1 MDDSGRGRVNVFV
14 RIRPPLPREEG
25 EPSCLT
31 VDEGETNITLQ
42 MQDGDAVER
51 VLAGGSF
58 QNSPLEKK
66 FAFDGCFDGE
76 SEQKEVF
83 VAVGK
88 PVLRDVISGY
98 NGCILAYGQTGAGK
112 THSLLNAGGRSPQE
126 AGLLPRTIAALFV
139 HIGSDTQ
146 NVYNVEVGTFQLY
159 NEQVDD
165 LLAEAGE
172 GTRGR
177 NLNVV
182 NSGEVQGLT
191 WLPCKTP
198 EELLQAFQ
206 RGRNNIVYAET
217 KMNKASSRSH
227 AVFQIKESGGV
238 EEGEEE
244 PLTLLEA
251 GLSDRHA
258 GNLCGAGRN
267 ERRRG
272 FATEQAMQLA
282 GQGIVGMM
290 TASARMAQLLSGGRD
305 VGYFWRGSKPRNA
318 EMWIRHLS
326 VALAWE
332 RAGLIIGWAEGWCPD
347 QAGWRRA
354 AGRAVKRRGDLL
366 IGRGHGGRKER
377 AELGW
382 IALGK
387 AQLKRRTMG
396 RSPTGMDSVAR
407 DRDGQRGREH
417 LSGGIS
423 MGRDAKL
430 DPAPVR
436 PGRGCWRGGF
446 RALLDGSL
454 CIRGMGQGRQHA
466 HRTAQGQGVGIV
478 DAQSEGD
485 SAAAG
490 GAGQTAL
497 PVHLNLQYVLAEA
510 GVPLPV
516 AAGDEGSCWE
526 EAASGW
532 LVNKFGRGD
541 EVAGKAASGLV
552 NNWPGEAGRMASQ
565 LLESMEDVRRE
576 AENLRMAG
584 GQGQCSAEAW
594 SGQEQSGASPEQ
606 AMALAEEGVATLI
619 GASRRV
625 TRLLEEAVGTGRTGG
640 ESVER
645 GLVVGRWLEQLGVQR
660 GTSFSD
666 TAAVRR
672 RCSCRGAQVIK
683 RARATENKGAAVK
696 MKATVGKLTVV
707 DLAGSERV
715 KRSGVSGQQ
724 LKEAANINTSL
735 LAFGNVVQA
744 LADKKKFIPFRDS
757 KLTRI
762 LQDSIG
768 GNSKT
773 SLLVCTSPAA
783 ESCSETSSTLE
794 FASRAM
800 RVEITATLN
809 QVDVTVDPSKLAADL
824 AGEGIDKA
832 LLEQQRANE
841 AKEKVMEQREA
852 RAKKDAEA
860 SKALALKAQ
869 QDGAKKE
876 TEIKELNLKWEKKVE
891 AALLKG
897 AEGKSE
903 LETQVKQLKQQL
915 REQEEN
921 SEAKLKL
928 LEMQARVGT
937 LEKALQTATSTSA
950 KADAQRDEEYA
961 QQLAA
966 LELELQTTH
975 TQWQEDG
982 AARGEAEA
990 KCQRMAAEADAQQQQ
1005 MDEMKAKFEQETEK
1019 LLQQQQAELLA
1030 VDARH
1035 VEEIEKQICKVRS
1048 QYEEAAAAA
1057 TTAHAAEVKIL
1068 ETEYATEL
1076 SQLDDLRKHQLMEQ
1090 ELEWKARYVAHEEE
1104 LQAQLAREKEAL
1116 GLEKDAEIASLGAKS
1131 ALQDEAIHELE
1142 ERKDELHTQLLA
1154 AKKAEME
1161 VKLTMEEVVKRLEEE
1176 SQMVSKKHQSE
1187 MEAVRERQAAELQSV
1202 TQQAD
1207 TQQRRT
1213 SGLFNSA
1220 RGVLALKM
1228 DVLQASFNSLQE
1240 RFEQRES
1247 RPEDVERIKELE
1259 TELNTTIEQMRQHH
1273 AYSSHLQR
1281 QLDNRDEND
1290 KVFGG
1295 GPAKKAPASLP
1306 ALKTPKPLGAN
1317 PMPRRHAGQSVL
1329 GSQFKMNR

>member
-146 NVYNVEVGTFQLY
+146 NVYNVEV
-159 NEQVDD
+159 DD

-227 AVFQIKESGGV
+227 AVFQIK
-238 EEGEEE
+238 
-244 PLTLLEA
+244 
-251 GLSDRHA
+251 
-258 GNLCGAGRN
+258 
-267 ERRRG
+267 
-272 FATEQAMQLA
+272 
-282 GQGIVGMM
+282 
-290 TASARMAQLLSGGRD
+290 
-305 VGYFWRGSKPRNA
+305 
-318 EMWIRHLS
+318 
-326 VALAWE
+326 
-332 RAGLIIGWAEGWCPD
+332 
-347 QAGWRRA
+347 
-354 AGRAVKRRGDLL
+354 
-366 IGRGHGGRKER
+366 
-377 AELGW
+377 
-382 IALGK
+382 
-387 AQLKRRTMG
+387 
-396 RSPTGMDSVAR
+396 
-407 DRDGQRGREH
+407 
-417 LSGGIS
+417 
-423 MGRDAKL
+423 
-430 DPAPVR
+430 
-436 PGRGCWRGGF
+436 
-446 RALLDGSL
+446 
-454 CIRGMGQGRQHA
+454 
-466 HRTAQGQGVGIV
+466 
-478 DAQSEGD
+478 
-485 SAAAG
+485 
-490 GAGQTAL
+490 
-497 PVHLNLQYVLAEA
+497 
-510 GVPLPV
+510 
-516 AAGDEGSCWE
+516 
-526 EAASGW
+526 
-532 LVNKFGRGD
+532 
-541 EVAGKAASGLV
+541 
-552 NNWPGEAGRMASQ
+552 
-565 LLESMEDVRRE
+565 
-576 AENLRMAG
+576 
-584 GQGQCSAEAW
+584 
-594 SGQEQSGASPEQ
+594 
-606 AMALAEEGVATLI
+606 
-619 GASRRV
+619 
-625 TRLLEEAVGTGRTGG
+625 
-640 ESVER
+640 
-645 GLVVGRWLEQLGVQR
+645 
-660 GTSFSD
+660 
-666 TAAVRR
+666 
-672 RCSCRGAQVIK
+672 
-683 RARATENKGAAVK
+683 
-696 MKATVGKLTVV
+696 
-707 DLAGSERV
+707 
-715 KRSGVSGQQ
+715 
-724 LKEAANINTSL
+724 
-735 LAFGNVVQA
+735 A

-1290 KVFGG
+1290 KVFG
-1295 GPAKKAPASLP
+1295 
-1306 ALKTPKPLGAN
+1306 
-1317 PMPRRHAGQSVL
+1317 
-1329 GSQFKMNR
+1329 

>member
-227 AVFQIKESGGV
+227 AVFQIK
-238 EEGEEE
+238 
-244 PLTLLEA
+244 
-251 GLSDRHA
+251 
-258 GNLCGAGRN
+258 
-267 ERRRG
+267 
-272 FATEQAMQLA
+272 
-282 GQGIVGMM
+282 
-290 TASARMAQLLSGGRD
+290 
-305 VGYFWRGSKPRNA
+305 
-318 EMWIRHLS
+318 
-326 VALAWE
+326 
-332 RAGLIIGWAEGWCPD
+332 
-347 QAGWRRA
+347 
-354 AGRAVKRRGDLL
+354 
-366 IGRGHGGRKER
+366 
-377 AELGW
+377 
-382 IALGK
+382 
-387 AQLKRRTMG
+387 
-396 RSPTGMDSVAR
+396 
-407 DRDGQRGREH
+407 
-417 LSGGIS
+417 
-423 MGRDAKL
+423 
-430 DPAPVR
+430 
-436 PGRGCWRGGF
+436 
-446 RALLDGSL
+446 
-454 CIRGMGQGRQHA
+454 
-466 HRTAQGQGVGIV
+466 
-478 DAQSEGD
+478 
-485 SAAAG
+485 
-490 GAGQTAL
+490 
-497 PVHLNLQYVLAEA
+497 
-510 GVPLPV
+510 
-516 AAGDEGSCWE
+516 
-526 EAASGW
+526 
-532 LVNKFGRGD
+532 
-541 EVAGKAASGLV
+541 
-552 NNWPGEAGRMASQ
+552 
-565 LLESMEDVRRE
+565 
-576 AENLRMAG
+576 
-584 GQGQCSAEAW
+584 
-594 SGQEQSGASPEQ
+594 
-606 AMALAEEGVATLI
+606 
-619 GASRRV
+619 
-625 TRLLEEAVGTGRTGG
+625 
-640 ESVER
+640 
-645 GLVVGRWLEQLGVQR
+645 
-660 GTSFSD
+660 
-666 TAAVRR
+666 
-672 RCSCRGAQVIK
+672 VIK